1 MPNRLEDIQPSSL
14 RASGAERPAPERP
27 RSAAARSALKF
38 NHMRMIAAIDQHENL
53 SAAAASLNISQ
64 PAASRMV
71 AEMEAIVDAPLLERH
86 ARGVS
91 LTPYGAVLARRARSI
106 LIELNEV
113 EQDIADLRTGRGG
126 TVHLG
131 AVTAPAVD
139 LAIPAIRDIQ
149 QRYPRLDV
157 TLQVEPSPVLA
168 RELLASRHDFIIA
181 RVPDEL
187 DPRLFES
194 RVIGVEKAC
203 LIARRGHPLMATL
216 DKVDLRA
223 ARDFEWVLQP
233 PGTLLRRTLEQHFR
247 LRDLPMP
254 DRVLNTSSTL
264 LTLVVLT
271 QSDAISAASVAVSD
285 FLRAASGL
293 NAAVDILPL
302 DHEIEVQPYSLIT
315 AANRTLSPAARLVY
329 DAIVERMTLL

>member
-1 MPNRLEDIQPSSL
+1 MFRI
-14 RASGAERPAPERP
+14 GK
-27 RSAAARSALKF
+27 ARQALVRGALKF

-53 SAAAASLNISQ
+53 SAAAATLNISQ

-71 AEMEAIVDAPLLERH
+71 AEMEAIVEAPLLERH

-106 LIELNEV
+106 LIELNQV

-139 LAIPAIRDIQ
+139 LAFPAIRDIQ

-157 TLQVEPSPVLA
+157 TLQVEPSTVLA

-181 RVPDEL
+181 RVPDDL
-187 DPRLFES
+187 DPRLFDS

-203 LIARRGHPLMATL
+203 LITRRGHPLTSGRDGA
-216 DKVDLRA
+216 DLRA
-223 ARDFEWVLQP
+223 AREFEWVLQP
-233 PGTLLRRTLEQHFR
+233 QGTLLRRTIEQHFR

-264 LTLVVLT
+264 LTLVVVT
-271 QSDAISAASVAVSD
+271 QSDAIASVSLSVSD
-285 FLRAASGL
+285 FLRAPSGL
-293 NAAVDILPL
+293 DAAIEVVPMDY
-302 DHEIEVQPYSLIT
+302 EIEVQPYSLIT
-315 AANRTLSPAARLVY
+315 AANRTLSPAAQLVY
-329 DAIVERMTLL
+329 DAIVERMNG